1 MDDIKKKRE
10 IVFLHNGLGNQM
22 FQYAFAHKEQ
32 LAGHK
37 VSCCYGLS
45 EKRGNH
51 NGYELNHVFKG
62 IVANRG
68 IIAVFILRV
77 LCYLIYN
84 YKMGIIKKMLNS
96 LSWDLIRKDIDFSNS
111 TCQNFLVVGFWQSS
125 EYVCDRSIFI
135 FQEEKLSE
143 KTKAFQQSI
152 EAGNSISL
160 HVRRGDYLSANHK
173 NLFGEICTIKYY
185 EKAIQYMCAHVQ
197 EPIFY
202 VFSDD
207 IPWVRDNLAIH
218 NAVYVSHNQG
228 MDSWQDMYLISK
240 CKHHIIA
247 NSTFSWWGAYLCAN
261 EDKIVVCP
269 PKLTNRG
276 DSPDLFPDEWVK
288 IEEL

>member
-1 MDDIKKKRE
+1 
-10 IVFLHNGLGNQM
+10 
-22 FQYAFAHKEQ
+22 
-32 LAGHK
+32 
-37 VSCCYGLS
+37 
-45 EKRGNH
+45 
-51 NGYELNHVFKG
+51 
-62 IVANRG
+62 
-68 IIAVFILRV
+68 
-77 LCYLIYN
+77 
-84 YKMGIIKKMLNS
+84 MLNA
-96 LSWDLIRKDIDFSNS
+96 LSWDLIWKDTDFTNS
-111 TCQNFLVVGFWQSS
+111 TCRNFLVVGFWQSS

-143 KTKAFQQSI
+143 KTKALQQSI

-160 HVRRGDYLSANHK
+160 HVRRGDYLSPKNK
-173 NLFGEICTIKYY
+173 NLSNGICTIKYY
-185 EKAIQYMCAHVQ
+185 EKAIHHMCAHVE

-247 NSTFSWWGAYLCAN
+247 NSTFSWWGAFLGTN
-261 EDKIVVCP
+261 QEKIVVCP